1 MRLGRGLSVAHL
13 LVMAAFTKAPKVL
26 RCEALDALRLN
37 AKGFKRLVA
46 GKRADQSGSMVKASA
61 RMASRSCVFGK

>member
-37 AKGFKRLVA
+37 AKGFKRLVGGGA
-46 GKRADQSGSMVKASA
+46 NGNILRLQGHFAFVPA
-61 RMASRSCVFGK
+61 RQ